1 MNIKINTI
9 CFILLLFLLI
19 SAVNAA
25 DSDNET
31 FQSPNQPDPNQDI
44 DNVEKLQM
52 NIISDEVV
60 SKSIENDNVIS
71 AAANKEKTG
80 AKYNSM
86 TLSKS
91 KFKVNMKAANVKMH
105 FKDGTQFKVT
115 LKDNNKKAMKNTNI
129 KIAIDGKTY
138 TKKTDS
144 KGVATLGLNLKSG
157 TYKVVSTYG
166 GSSVFAKKS
175 VNSKVTIKSTIKC
188 SDFTKYYKNT
198 ASYYSTFY
206 DKKGKLLKN
215 TAVKFKINS
224 KAYSVKTNK
233 KGVGKLT
240 VDLKPGKYSVSSI
253 NSKTSE
259 TITKTIT
266 IKSLIETK
274 DLTMNDGDGSKFT
287 VKILNSYGKA
297 SPNKKVTIKI
307 NGQTFTPTTDKN
319 GLASIP
325 LDYDVGKYSVTTE
338 YDGLKNTN
346 HITINKVIKHTSFSH
361 ITLLPNYVNVT
372 TPYVF
377 HNSAY
382 TLKTGFDGIL
392 KMPKNEIFTVQI
404 SETKGYLFSSNVI
417 QGVDSIAIGYKTHLI
432 PFDGSPIQSD
442 YNKAN
447 LKGDGILISR
457 STNYTQIEYRSTTAE
472 NTELFGAYADKG
484 LQNSETITYIQNNKI
499 KAMVNFYTYSFDEL
513 GLKYNLGKYYGKTIY
528 DFDTLGYNGVTRNEA
543 DKIKF
548 ANTGESVNLTYF
560 EKSIAGYVSK
570 EDIITK
576 FIVNGMEQLEKEEII
591 SYGLG
596 DKYKRTYG
604 FEVLQSYAIL
614 NEKVTKNILEQWTSK
629 SSPYLSRLG
638 IMNIYGMFLAGLEM
652 AWLADEMADNF
663 AKEYYVVWKRGH
675 ATTILGGINM
685 DDTYLNVLN
694 ADMGMKVS
702 GNAQNI
708 ELFRLVNSINL
719 PNIEEYVLEPATG
732 RYSDN
737 TTNSM
742 NNVLYSIAKNNFS
755 IAQLG
760 DSIYVF
766 NGNDAAIILN
776 LTTGVS
782 NVIVSNGKSVY
793 KGSSISTKD
802 DCCSVCALAN
812 DIVNGV
818 KGNLNKFKN
827 GVHGLT
833 DQIIKNHPLSM
844 LAYYGVKN
852 VLGKILNGASGAAL
866 GLFNI
871 MSLVQ
876 TAGVTYRTGMV
887 NEKDWYKTMD
897 TYTFTRAGYL
907 QGKKVYNIPNKN
919 GGYDYIEAN
928 IKKDLTL
935 DRDNVKYI
943 SHGST
948 KILSKQET
956 YQYFTEDYWTPFSI
970 PTKYWDKSWK

>member
-1 MNIKINTI
+1 
-9 CFILLLFLLI
+9 
-19 SAVNAA
+19 
-25 DSDNET
+25 
-31 FQSPNQPDPNQDI
+31 
-44 DNVEKLQM
+44 
-52 NIISDEVV
+52 
-60 SKSIENDNVIS
+60 
-71 AAANKEKTG
+71 
-80 AKYNSM
+80 
-86 TLSKS
+86 
-91 KFKVNMKAANVKMH
+91 
-105 FKDGTQFKVT
+105 
-115 LKDNNKKAMKNTNI
+115 
-129 KIAIDGKTY
+129 
-138 TKKTDS
+138 
-144 KGVATLGLNLKSG
+144 
-157 TYKVVSTYG
+157 
-166 GSSVFAKKS
+166 
-175 VNSKVTIKSTIKC
+175 
-188 SDFTKYYKNT
+188 
-198 ASYYSTFY
+198 
-206 DKKGKLLKN
+206 
-215 TAVKFKINS
+215 
-224 KAYSVKTNK
+224 
-233 KGVGKLT
+233 
-240 VDLKPGKYSVSSI
+240 
-253 NSKTSE
+253 
-259 TITKTIT
+259 
-266 IKSLIETK
+266 
-274 DLTMNDGDGSKFT
+274 
-287 VKILNSYGKA
+287 
-297 SPNKKVTIKI
+297 
-307 NGQTFTPTTDKN
+307 
-319 GLASIP
+319 
-325 LDYDVGKYSVTTE
+325 
-338 YDGLKNTN
+338 
-346 HITINKVIKHTSFSH
+346 
-361 ITLLPNYVNVT
+361 
-372 TPYVF
+372 
-377 HNSAY
+377 
-382 TLKTGFDGIL
+382 
-392 KMPKNEIFTVQI
+392 
-404 SETKGYLFSSNVI
+404 
-417 QGVDSIAIGYKTHLI
+417 
-432 PFDGSPIQSD
+432 
-442 YNKAN
+442 
-447 LKGDGILISR
+447 
-457 STNYTQIEYRSTTAE
+457 
-472 NTELFGAYADKG
+472 
-484 LQNSETITYIQNNKI
+484 
-499 KAMVNFYTYSFDEL
+499 
-513 GLKYNLGKYYGKTIY
+513 
-528 DFDTLGYNGVTRNEA
+528 
-543 DKIKF
+543 
-548 ANTGESVNLTYF
+548 
-560 EKSIAGYVSK
+560 
-570 EDIITK
+570 
-576 FIVNGMEQLEKEEII
+576 
-591 SYGLG
+591 
-596 DKYKRTYG
+596 
-604 FEVLQSYAIL
+604 
-614 NEKVTKNILEQWTSK
+614 
-629 SSPYLSRLG
+629 
-638 IMNIYGMFLAGLEM
+638 MNIYGMFLAGLEM

>member
-1 MNIKINTI
+1 M
-9 CFILLLFLLI
+9 FLLI

-737 TTNSM
+737 TTNSL

>member
-1 MNIKINTI
+1 M
-9 CFILLLFLLI
+9 FLLI